1 MDLGEAKKI
10 VRESFARFERGDM
23 ALLDA
28 VDQIF
33 IAALQ
38 CRELDFTLAESNRV
52 NVTVEGRENFEVR
65 LPHDRRSIF
74 RTMLARVGAICGYAE
89 GTMEGNGEMKRKEIE
104 YVKAI
109 TRPKPGAPLFLVD
122 ADLDD
127 RQPDGTK
134 AQLHVVMQNS
144 GRDLFLRIENRNN
157 CEP

>member
-1 MDLGEAKKI
+1 MSASGL
-10 VRESFARFERGDM
+10 VREAFVLFERGTM
-23 ALLDA
+23 PLLDA
-28 VDQIF
+28 VDGIF

-38 CRELDFTLAESNRV
+38 CRELDFRATGANQVS
-52 NVTVEGRENFEVR
+52 VTVDGHEHFVVR
-65 LPHDRRSIF
+65 LPHETHSTF

-89 GTMEGNGEMKRKEIE
+89 GTMEGNGEMERKEIE

-109 TRPKPGAPLFLVD
+109 TRPKPGAPLYLVD
-122 ADLDD
+122 ADLDV

>member
-1 MDLGEAKKI
+1 MSAGEL
-10 VRESFARFERGDM
+10 VREAFALFERDTVT
-23 ALLDA
+23 LLDT
-28 VDQIF
+28 VDKLF

-38 CRELDFTLAESNRV
+38 CRELELTPTESNQI
-52 NVTVEGRENFEVR
+52 NVTVDGSESFEVR

-89 GTMEGNGEMKRKEIE
+89 GTMEGNGEMERKAIE

-109 TRPKPGAPLFLVD
+109 TRPKPGAPLYLVD
-122 ADLDD
+122 ADLDV